1 MKQMNSY
8 CEFSAV
14 YDELTQNVDYPKRF
28 EYINH
33 FLIENNITNGTV
45 LDLACGTGSMSIELI
60 KNGFDVIGIDLSE
73 NMLEL
78 ASNRLLEYGDNF
90 SLLKGNMTDY
100 RLNKNVKAC
109 ICSLDSINH
118 LNDINDV
125 EKTFCNV
132 YNSLDENGVF
142 VFDVNTIYKHNEILA
157 NNTFVFDEEDFYLVW
172 DNEFVSDRV
181 VRILLDMFVWNGK
194 SYDRFSESFEETA
207 YSIDDLLDALY
218 RAGFSDIS
226 VYDELTLN
234 PPRDK
239 SERLYFI
246 CKKV

>member
-28 EYINH
+28 DYINN

-78 ASNRLLEYGDNF
+78 ASNRLLEYCDNF
-90 SLLKGNMTDY
+90 SLLKGSMTDY
-100 RLNKNVKAC
+100 RLEKSVKAC

-132 YNSLDENGVF
+132 YYSLDENGVF

-194 SYDRFSESFEETA
+194 AYDRFSESFEETA
-207 YSIDDLLDALY
+207 YSIDDLLNALS

-234 PPRDK
+234 PPREK

>member
-33 FLIENNITNGTV
+33 FLIENNITNGTI

-90 SLLKGNMTDY
+90 SLLKGSMTDY
-100 RLNKNVKAC
+100 RLDKYVKAC

-207 YSIDDLLDALY
+207 YSIDDLLDALCT
-218 RAGFSDIS
+218 AGFSDIS
-226 VYDELTLN
+226 IYDELTLN
-234 PPRDK
+234 PPREK

>member
-1 MKQMNSY
+1 MNSY

-45 LDLACGTGSMSIELI
+45 LDLACGTGSMCIELI

-73 NMLEL
+73 NMLEI

-100 RLNKNVKAC
+100 RLDKSVKAC

-118 LNDINDV
+118 LNDIKDV
-125 EKTFCNV
+125 VKTFCNV

-194 SYDRFSESFEETA
+194 AYDRFSESFKETA
-207 YSIDDLLDALY
+207 YSIEDLLDSLC

-234 PPRDK
+234 PPREK

>member
-73 NMLEL
+73 NMLEI

-90 SLLKGNMTDY
+90 SLLKGSMTDY
-100 RLNKNVKAC
+100 RLDKSVKAC

-118 LNDINDV
+118 LNDIKDV

-194 SYDRFSESFEETA
+194 AYDRFSESFEETA
-207 YSIDDLLDALY
+207 YSINDLLYALC

-234 PPRDK
+234 PPKEK

>member
-60 KNGFDVIGIDLSE
+60 KNGFNVIGIDLSE
-73 NMLEL
+73 NMLEI

-100 RLNKNVKAC
+100 RLDKSVKAC

-172 DNEFVSDRV
+172 DNKFESDRV
-181 VRILLDMFVWNGK
+181 VRIMLDMFVWNGK

-207 YSIDDLLDALY
+207 YSIDDFLDALCT
-218 RAGFSDIS
+218 AGFSDIS

-234 PPRDK
+234 PPREK

>member
-73 NMLEL
+73 NMLEI

-100 RLNKNVKAC
+100 RLDKYVKAC

-132 YNSLDENGVF
+132 YNSLDKNGVF

-172 DNEFVSDRV
+172 DNEYVSDRV

-207 YSIDDLLDALY
+207 YSIDELLDALC

-234 PPRDK
+234 PPREK

>member
-33 FLIENNITNGTV
+33 FLIDNNITNGTV

-100 RLNKNVKAC
+100 RLDKNVKAC

-118 LNDINDV
+118 LNDIKDV

-132 YNSLDENGVF
+132 YNSLDKNGVF

-172 DNEFVSDRV
+172 DNEYVSDRV

-194 SYDRFSESFEETA
+194 AYDRFSESFEETA
-207 YSIDDLLDALY
+207 YSIDDLLDALCK
-218 RAGFSDIS
+218 AGFSDIS

>member
-1 MKQMNSY
+1 MNSY

-33 FLIENNITNGTV
+33 FLLENNITNGTI
-45 LDLACGTGSMSIELI
+45 LDLACGTGSISIELI

-73 NMLEL
+73 NMLEI

-90 SLLKGNMTDY
+90 SLLKGSMTDY
-100 RLNKNVKAC
+100 RLDKSVKAC

-194 SYDRFSESFEETA
+194 AYDRFSENFEETA
-207 YSIDDLLDALY
+207 YSIEDLLDALC

-234 PPRDK
+234 PPREK

>member
-1 MKQMNSY
+1 M
-8 CEFSAV
+8 
-14 YDELTQNVDYPKRF
+14 
-28 EYINH
+28 
-33 FLIENNITNGTV
+33 
-45 LDLACGTGSMSIELI
+45 
-60 KNGFDVIGIDLSE
+60 
-73 NMLEL
+73 
-78 ASNRLLEYGDNF
+78 
-90 SLLKGNMTDY
+90 
-100 RLNKNVKAC
+100 
-109 ICSLDSINH
+109 
-118 LNDINDV
+118 NDIKYV

-132 YNSLDENGVF
+132 YNSLDKNGVF

-194 SYDRFSESFEETA
+194 AYDRFSESFEETA
-207 YSIDDLLDALY
+207 YSIEDLLDALC

-226 VYDELTLN
+226 AYDELTLN
-234 PPRDK
+234 PPREK

>member
-1 MKQMNSY
+1 MNSY

-73 NMLEL
+73 NMLEI
-78 ASNRLLEYGDNF
+78 ASNRLLEYGESF
-90 SLLKGNMTDY
+90 SLLKGNMTDFS
-100 RLNKNVKAC
+100 LDKSVKVC

-142 VFDVNTIYKHNEILA
+142 IFDVNTIYKHNEILA

-172 DNEFVSDRV
+172 DNEFVNDKV

-194 SYDRFSESFEETA
+194 AYDRFSESFEETA
-207 YSIDDLLDALY
+207 YSIDEILEALC

-234 PPRDK
+234 PPRED

>member
-33 FLIENNITNGTV
+33 FLIENNITNGTI

-73 NMLEL
+73 NMLEI
-78 ASNRLLEYGDNF
+78 ASNRILEYGDNF

-100 RLNKNVKAC
+100 RLDKSVKAC

-194 SYDRFSESFEETA
+194 SYDRFIESFEETA
-207 YSIDDLLDALY
+207 YSIDELLDALC

-234 PPRDK
+234 PPREK

>member
-33 FLIENNITNGTV
+33 FLIENNITNGTI

-73 NMLEL
+73 NMLEI

-90 SLLKGNMTDY
+90 SLLKGNMTEY
-100 RLNKNVKAC
+100 RLENSVKAC

-142 VFDVNTIYKHNEILA
+142 VFDVNTTYKHNEILA

-207 YSIDDLLDALY
+207 YSIDELLDALC

-234 PPRDK
+234 PPREK

>member
-1 MKQMNSY
+1 MASY
-8 CEFSAV
+8 VSFARF
-14 YDELTQNVDYPKRF
+14 YDGLMEDADYEKRCDYLMELFRRH
-28 EYINH
+28 NH
-33 FLIENNITNGTV
+33 ETGIT

-73 NMLEL
+73 NMLEI
-78 ASNRLLEYGDNF
+78 ASNRLLEYGENF

-100 RLNKNVKAC
+100 RLDKSVKAC

-132 YNSLDENGVF
+132 YNSLDKNGVF

-207 YSIDDLLDALY
+207 YSIDELLDALCK
-218 RAGFSDIS
+218 AGFSDIS
-226 VYDELTLN
+226 VYDELTPN
-234 PPRDK
+234 PPREK

>member
-73 NMLEL
+73 NMLEI

-90 SLLKGNMTDY
+90 SLLKGSMTDY
-100 RLNKNVKAC
+100 RLYKSVKAC
-109 ICSLDSINH
+109 VCSLDSINH
-118 LNDINDV
+118 LNDIKDV

-207 YSIDDLLDALY
+207 YSIEDLLDALC
-218 RAGFSDIS
+218 RAGFFDIS

-234 PPRDK
+234 PPREK

>member
-100 RLNKNVKAC
+100 RLDKSVKAC

-118 LNDINDV
+118 LNDIKDV

-142 VFDVNTIYKHNEILA
+142 VFDVNTVYKHNEILA

-207 YSIDDLLDALY
+207 YSIEDLLDALC
-218 RAGFSDIS
+218 RAGFFDIS

>member
-60 KNGFDVIGIDLSE
+60 KNEFDVIGIDLSE
-73 NMLEL
+73 NMLEI
-78 ASNRLLEYGDNF
+78 ASNRLLEYGENF

-100 RLNKNVKAC
+100 RLDKSVKAC

-132 YNSLDENGVF
+132 YNFLDENGVF

-194 SYDRFSESFEETA
+194 AYDRFSESFEETA
-207 YSIDDLLDALY
+207 YSIDELLDALC

-234 PPRDK
+234 PPREK

>member
-1 MKQMNSY
+1 MNSY

-73 NMLEL
+73 NMLEI

-100 RLNKNVKAC
+100 RLDKSVKAC

-142 VFDVNTIYKHNEILA
+142 VFDVNTIHKHNEILA

-181 VRILLDMFVWNGK
+181 IRILLDMFVWNGK

-207 YSIDDLLDALY
+207 YSIYELLDALC

-234 PPRDK
+234 PPREK

>member
-73 NMLEL
+73 NMLEI

-100 RLNKNVKAC
+100 RLDKNVKAC

-118 LNDINDV
+118 LNDIKDV

-194 SYDRFSESFEETA
+194 AYDRFSESFEETA
-207 YSIDDLLDALY
+207 YSIDDLLDALC

-234 PPRDK
+234 PPREK